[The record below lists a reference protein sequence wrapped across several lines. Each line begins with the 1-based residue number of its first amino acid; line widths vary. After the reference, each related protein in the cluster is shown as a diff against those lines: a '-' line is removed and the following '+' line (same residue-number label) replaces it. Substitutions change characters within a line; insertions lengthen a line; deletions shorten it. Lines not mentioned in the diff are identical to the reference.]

1 MGLHLIHASND
12 EQGAGV
18 SRVRVRVGWCT
29 RHCPL
34 VKRKRQGGLTAE
46 QQQGDAVVRC
56 HAEGLGGYAFR
67 FGDAAR
73 RRFIGDSSPI
83 HRRLPPH
90 GRPARAPAV
99 LSFCIDVKAR
109 HGRHRISSQ
118 CSFRPAGVS
127 RHRSWVVALVAAA
140 VLVVGVSPFR
150 WMCVFVLAMLGV
162 TLVSTA
168 AHAGT
173 PSAGP
178 TFQVTDPAMLVH
190 AGGSTEQSD
199 PPVPF
204 P

>member
-1 MGLHLIHASND
+1 VGLHLIHASND

-90 GRPARAPAV
+90 VRPARAPAV
-99 LSFCIDVKAR
+99 LSSCIDVKAR

-127 RHRSWVVALVAAA
+127 RHRSWVCGGAGCGGGACGGGLTFPLDVCLRLGDARSH
-140 VLVVGVSPFR
+140 VGFN
-150 WMCVFVLAMLGV
+150 
-162 TLVSTA
+162 
-168 AHAGT
+168 
-173 PSAGP
+173 
-178 TFQVTDPAMLVH
+178 
-190 AGGSTEQSD
+190 GSTCRNAERRAH
-199 PPVPF
+199 VPGHRPGDACPRRWF
-204 P
+204 N

>member
-1 MGLHLIHASND
+1 MDAIGYLAS
-12 EQGAGV
+12 AL
-18 SRVRVRVGWCT
+18 SAL
-29 RHCPL
+29 P
-34 VKRKRQGGLTAE
+34 AF
-46 QQQGDAVVRC
+46 
-56 HAEGLGGYAFR
+56 LGIARGY
-67 FGDAAR
+67 
-73 RRFIGDSSPI
+73 
-83 HRRLPPH
+83 
-90 GRPARAPAV
+90 
-99 LSFCIDVKAR
+99 
-109 HGRHRISSQ
+109 
-118 CSFRPAGVS
+118 
-127 RHRSWVVALVAAA
+127 VVALVAAA

-173 PSAGP
+173 PGAGP